1 MDARTDLKTLGE
13 SKKSPPLKTPL
24 RVSFKQLSVIG
35 LVCVA
40 AIASCS
46 YGYYWW
52 TVGRYFQGTD
62 DAYVGGNVTPVAPHI
77 SGFIAQ

>member
-1 MDARTDLKTLGE
+1 MDARTDLKTLSE
-13 SKKSPPLKTPL
+13 SKKSRPLKTPL

-52 TVGRYFQGTD
+52 TVR
-62 DAYVGGNVTPVAPHI
+62 NVSTILRQSCLV
-77 SGFIAQ
+77 FRLEW